1 MQKFFAYENAKEMCR
16 LLPPVMESTKKK
28 SADLADQIERAATS
42 IMLNLAEGNRRMG
55 KDRLKYFRTA
65 EGSALELRAAFD
77 IVSMWGYADVA
88 AIEPI
93 LDRQIALMWGLMHSK
108 KLRG

>member
-16 LLPPVMESTKKK
+16 LLPPVMARIKVRS
-28 SADLADQIERAATS
+28 SDLADQLERAATS
-42 IMLNLAEGNRRMG
+42 IMLNLMEGNRRIG
-55 KDRLKYFRTA
+55 KDRLKYFRYA
-65 EGSALELRAAFD
+65 EGSALEIRAVFD
-77 IVSMWGYADVA
+77 VVTMWDYADVT